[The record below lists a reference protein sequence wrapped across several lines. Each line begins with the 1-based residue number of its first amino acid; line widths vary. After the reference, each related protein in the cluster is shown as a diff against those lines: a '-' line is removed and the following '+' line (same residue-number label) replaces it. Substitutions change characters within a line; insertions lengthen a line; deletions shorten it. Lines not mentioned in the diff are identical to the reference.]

1 LDTDV
6 ILYIPELENK
16 SADPFLFPGRRMSSV
31 PYNLPFTNLAA
42 GGQNGRVSL
51 TTPPSA
57 GGSVE
62 RIPGYGHQTSVDT
75 DFEHDM
81 LRGNFESSPV
91 SRAFFSV
98 KNIGMIQH
106 AIRKEVFDRSQP
118 KGYLIDDQSIDE
130 LKVIMRA
137 MYLQYSRNLP
147 TGVAEQVAEL
157 NQKVVDWSA
166 PHILSAV
173 DHYFFY
179 LDDISHMP
187 IPLAKPQSMSSA
199 GTKSLPFNPY
209 M

>member
-1 LDTDV
+1 
-6 ILYIPELENK
+6 
-16 SADPFLFPGRRMSSV
+16 
-31 PYNLPFTNLAA
+31 
-42 GGQNGRVSL
+42 
-51 TTPPSA
+51 
-57 GGSVE
+57 
-62 RIPGYGHQTSVDT
+62 
-75 DFEHDM
+75 
-81 LRGNFESSPV
+81 
-91 SRAFFSV
+91 
-98 KNIGMIQH
+98 
-106 AIRKEVFDRSQP
+106 
-118 KGYLIDDQSIDE
+118 LIDDQSIDE

-187 IPLAKPQSMSSA
+187 VPLAKPQSMSSA

>member
-1 LDTDV
+1 MGDTSDAGAFS
-6 ILYIPELENK
+6 LPLTTY
-16 SADPFLFPGRRMSSV
+16 SAR
-31 PYNLPFTNLAA
+31 
-42 GGQNGRVSL
+42 GGNGRVNLSG
-51 TTPPSA
+51 TA
-57 GGSVE
+57 GEDALGDG
-62 RIPGYGHQTSVDT
+62 RKADAFPGFGYQKTSEVS
-75 DFEHDM
+75 FYNDM
-81 LRGNFESSPV
+81 LRGNWEHNQLSDS
-91 SRAFFSV
+91 FFSQ
-98 KNIGMIQH
+98 KNVQLIQNS
-106 AIRKEVFDRSQP
+106 IRRYVYDRSNP

-157 NQKVVDWSA
+157 NQKVVDWSV

-187 IPLAKPQSMSSA
+187 VPLAKPQSMSSA